1 MSDQF
6 NVKTQRKPEAPGVKD
21 RSKGVSL
28 VWLLPIVAALIG
40 LSMAAHSI
48 LSKGPEIKVTFLS
61 AEGLVA
67 GKTQVKYKN
76 VVIGQVSDITLSD
89 DRDHA
94 VATIQLDQAAKAFT
108 AQDSR
113 FWVVRPRI
121 GAQGISGVD
130 TLLSG
135 AFIGADPGE
144 SHDTRIVFKGLESP
158 PPITYGQKGK
168 RYTLSADDLG
178 SLDVGSPVYYRR
190 IEVGQVV
197 SYQLS
202 ADGKGVEIEIFVTAP
217 NDAFITTGT
226 RFWNASGV
234 DVSFGADGLKV
245 NTQSVA
251 SIVSGGIAFMEPPY
265 GNDAKAADER
275 GAFPL
280 FKDQATALAPPDGE
294 PFFIRMHF
302 DQSMRGLAI
311 NAPVEFLGVN
321 IGKVVSTDLDFN
333 RSTNN
338 FAVVVGAVIYPQRL
352 GQAYEQILTA
362 YDAGHDE
369 DGKKSAQLISIF
381 VKEGLRAQV
390 KTANL
395 LTGQLYVSFDFVPH
409 AQSVPFNLAARPM
422 EMPTIPGSLDKLQD
436 QVQRIVEKL
445 SKIPVERIA
454 DNLNANLVEMRKTLQ
469 QVNGQVLPQMRDAL
483 GQTQKTL
490 SVVNESFAE
499 DSPQRQQ
506 FGQVMDEVQRSAR
519 SVRVLSDLL
528 SRHPEA
534 LIRGRVKEGEPDSFR
549 SSTSASSAQ
558 PAESSK

>member
-1 MSDQF
+1 MSDQLSVGA
-6 NVKTQRKPEAPGVKD
+6 NQEPERPRVKD
-21 RSKGVSL
+21 RSKGFSL

-40 LSMAAHSI
+40 VSMAAHNL
-48 LSKGPEIKVTFLS
+48 LSEGPEIQVSFSS

-76 VVIGQVSDITLSD
+76 VVIGQVANISLSD

-94 VATIQLDQAAKAFT
+94 VATVQLERSAKAFT
-108 AQDSR
+108 AQNSR
-113 FWVVRPRI
+113 FWVVRPRV
-121 GAQGISGVD
+121 GAQGISGID
-130 TLLSG
+130 TLMSG

-144 SHDTRIVFKGLESP
+144 SSETKVAFKGLESP
-158 PPITYGQKGK
+158 PSITYGQKGT
-168 RYTLSADDLG
+168 RFTLNADDLG

-202 ADGKGVEIEIFVTAP
+202 VDGKGVEIEIFINAP
-217 NDAFITTGT
+217 NDKFITSGT

-234 DVSFGADGLKV
+234 DVSFGAEGLKV

-265 GNDAKAADER
+265 GADAKNTEEHS
-275 GAFPL
+275 AFPL

-302 DQSMRGLAI
+302 DQSMRGLAV

-333 RSTNN
+333 PSTNS
-338 FAVVVGAVIYPQRL
+338 FADMVGAVIYPQRL
-352 GQAYEQILTA
+352 GQAYDQILTA
-362 YDAGHDE
+362 YGTGEDE
-369 DGKKSAQLISIF
+369 DGKKSAQLISTF

-390 KTANL
+390 RTANL
-395 LTGQLYVSFDFVPH
+395 LTGQLYIALDFVPN
-409 AQSVPFNLAARPM
+409 AQPVHFNLAARPM
-422 EMPTIPGSLDKLQD
+422 EMPTVPGSLDKLQD
-436 QVQRIVEKL
+436 QVQRIVEKI
-445 SKIPVERIA
+445 SKVPFEQIA
-454 DNLNANLVEMRKTLQ
+454 GNFNNNLVEMRKTLQ

-490 SVVNESFAE
+490 TIVNESFAE

-534 LIRGRVKEGEPDSFR
+534 LIRGRVKDGQPDGIR
-549 SSTSASSAQ
+549 SSNSSS
-558 PAESSK
+558 PALSSESSE

>member
-1 MSDQF
+1 MSDQL
-6 NVKTQRKPEAPGVKD
+6 NIDAQRKSEAPLITS
-21 RSKGVSL
+21 RSKKFSL
-28 VWLLPIVAALIG
+28 VWLLPVVAALIG
-40 LSMAAHSI
+40 LSMAAHSV

-76 VVIGQVSDITLSD
+76 VVIGQISDITLSD

-94 VATIQLDQAAKAFT
+94 IATVQLEHAAKAFT

-113 FWVVRPRI
+113 FWVVRPRV
-121 GAQGISGVD
+121 GTQGISGVD

-135 AFIGADPGE
+135 AFLGADPGE
-144 SHDTRIVFKGLESP
+144 SRETGNIFKGLESP

-168 RYTLSADDLG
+168 RFTLSADDLG

-190 IEVGQVV
+190 IEVGKVV

-202 ADGKGVEIEIFVTAP
+202 ADGKGVEIEIFVNAP
-217 NDAFITTGT
+217 NDDFITAGT

-234 DVSFGADGLKV
+234 DVSFGAEGLKV
-245 NTQSVA
+245 KTQSVA

-265 GNDAKAADER
+265 GADGKKAEEQ
-275 GAFPL
+275 GPFPL

-352 GQAYEQILTA
+352 GQAYEQIMTA

-369 DGKKSAQLISIF
+369 DGRKSAQLISIF

-409 AQSVPFNLAARPM
+409 AQPVSFNLSARPM
-422 EMPTIPGSLDKLQD
+422 EMPTVPGSLDKLQD
-436 QVQRIVEKL
+436 QVQGIVEKL
-445 SKIPVERIA
+445 SKIPVEQITN
-454 DNLNANLVEMRKTLQ
+454 NLNANLVEMRKTLQ
-469 QVNGQVLPQMRDAL
+469 QVNGQVLPQMRNAL

-490 SVVNESFAE
+490 TMVNEGFAE

-506 FGQVMDEVQRSAR
+506 FGQVMDEIQRSAR
-519 SVRVLSDLL
+519 SVRVLSDFL
-528 SRHPEA
+528 SRYPEA
-534 LIRGRVKEGEPDSFR
+534 LIRGRVKDGEPG
-549 SSTSASSAQ
+549 SSTPPSLPVSPEPS
-558 PAESSK
+558 E